1 MAPLLQIEGCTKR
14 FGGLVANRDVS
25 LAIEAR
31 EIVGLIG
38 PNGAGKTTLFNCIS
52 GALHPDEGRIVLNG
66 TDISHARPEQ
76 VCRLGIA
83 RTWQVVRSFGRMTVL
98 ENVICGALRRT
109 NWIGPARARALELLA
124 FTGLAGKEDVMA
136 AALTLADK
144 KRLEI
149 TRALATSPRLLL
161 LDEAMSGLTPFETT
175 AAVELVR
182 RIHDE
187 MGLAICVVE
196 HVMEV
201 VMPLSHRVVV
211 LDHGEKL
218 TEGPPA
224 EVARDERVITRLPG
238 RSLPWEGPHWPAR
251 RIVGTFVSQH
261 SSAAGTANGV
271 MLSVRDAH
279 VAYGTG
285 VVALQGVSLEVRAG
299 EAVALVGANG
309 AGKTTLLKTIA
320 GLLSPRSGEIWFD
333 GRRIDDVEA
342 PDRVDLGI
350 ALVPEGRRLFSR
362 LSVAENLRLGTFRDR
377 DPKRRQE
384 MLERVFG
391 LFPVLR
397 QRVDQRA
404 GTLSGGE
411 GQMLSIARAL
421 MSRPRFLMLDEPSLG
436 IMPRIVD
443 SILDVLQML
452 HRQEG
457 LTVLLVEQNVP
468 AALAAAERGYVLQT
482 GRIVAEGT
490 SQSLLDSD
498 LVRRAYLG
506 M

>member
-1 MAPLLQIEGCTKR
+1 VAAPSPAPG
-14 FGGLVANRDVS
+14 S
-25 LAIEAR
+25 
-31 EIVGLIG
+31 
-38 PNGAGKTTLFNCIS
+38 
-52 GALHPDEGRIVLNG
+52 VL
-66 TDISHARPEQ
+66 
-76 VCRLGIA
+76 
-83 RTWQVVRSFGRMTVL
+83 
-98 ENVICGALRRT
+98 
-109 NWIGPARARALELLA
+109 
-124 FTGLAGKEDVMA
+124 
-136 AALTLADK
+136 
-144 KRLEI
+144 
-149 TRALATSPRLLL
+149 
-161 LDEAMSGLTPFETT
+161 
-175 AAVELVR
+175 
-182 RIHDE
+182 
-187 MGLAICVVE
+187 
-196 HVMEV
+196 
-201 VMPLSHRVVV
+201 
-211 LDHGEKL
+211 
-218 TEGPPA
+218 
-224 EVARDERVITRLPG
+224 
-238 RSLPWEGPHWPAR
+238 
-251 RIVGTFVSQH
+251 
-261 SSAAGTANGV
+261 
-271 MLSVRDAH
+271 LSVRNAQ
-279 VAYGTG
+279 VAYAGG
-285 VVALQGVSLEVRAG
+285 VVALHGVSIEVRAG

-320 GLLSPRSGEIWFD
+320 GLLTPRSGEIWFD
-333 GRRIDDVEA
+333 GRRIDEVEA

-443 SILDVLQML
+443 SIL
-452 HRQEG
+452 RQEG

-482 GRIVAEGT
+482 GRIVAEGA
-490 SQSLLDSD
+490 SQTLLDSD